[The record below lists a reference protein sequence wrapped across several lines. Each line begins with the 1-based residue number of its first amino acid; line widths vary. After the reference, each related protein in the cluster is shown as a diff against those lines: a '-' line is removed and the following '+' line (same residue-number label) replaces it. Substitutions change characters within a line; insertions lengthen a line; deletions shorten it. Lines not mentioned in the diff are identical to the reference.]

1 MTDKNTVVMLDITS
15 IKVVN
20 PRLRNRHIHDEIT
33 QNIRAVGL
41 KKPIT
46 VREINKDKDKF
57 EYALIC
63 GQGRLESFI
72 ALGQSKIP
80 AIIKTVDEHDGQLMS
95 LVENIARRN
104 PRATELLERV
114 KDMIASGLSDVEV
127 AARLGYSVQ
136 WVNDITMLY
145 DKGEKK
151 LLSAVETGNIP
162 LHTAVA
168 IARADKKE
176 VQELLM
182 EAFNANILNQKKL
195 TIVRNILKRREEGN
209 KGTTNL
215 EYTPKRKQKKLTPEE
230 LLKIY
235 QDDVDEH
242 KAIQTKTE
250 FVSESLRLINEIFHH
265 LLKNKDFIELL
276 TTEKLNNIPAKI
288 IKNAILYKG

>member
-1 MTDKNTVVMLDITS
+1 MKDKNSVVMLDIAA

-20 PRLRNRHIHDEIT
+20 PRLRNRRTHDEIT
-33 QNIRAVGL
+33 QNIQSVGL
-41 KKPIT
+41 KKPIA
-46 VREINKDKDKF
+46 VRKISKDKDNF

-72 ALGQSKIP
+72 ALGQNKIP

-104 PRATELLERV
+104 PRTTELLERV
-114 KDMIASGLSDVEV
+114 KDMIASGLSEAEV
-127 AARLGYSVQ
+127 AIRLGYSVQ

-182 EAFNANILNQKKL
+182 EAFNANILNRKEL
-195 TIVRNILKRREEGN
+195 AVVRNILKRREEGD
-209 KGTTNL
+209 KGTANL
-215 EYTPKRKQKKLTPEE
+215 GYISKRKQKKLTPEE

-235 QDDVDEH
+235 QNDVNEH
-242 KAIQTKTE
+242 KAIQAKAE
-250 FVSESLRLINEIFHH
+250 FAAESLRLINEIFHH
-265 LLKNKDFIELL
+265 LLKNKDFVELL
-276 TTEKLNNIPAKI
+276 AIEKLNNIPTKI
-288 IKNAILYKG
+288 LKNAILYKG